1 MLPGPYNYKIIS
13 KVEKQD
19 IIFHNHL
26 STTLKSLS
34 AALPSD
40 VGDIVTIFK
49 IHCIRITCKILIKL
63 YMYYMW
69 TKNYT

>member
-1 MLPGPYNYKIIS
+1 MLPDPYNYKIIS

-34 AALPSD
+34 AAPPSD
-40 VGDIVTIFK
+40 AGKIVTIFK
-49 IHCIRITCKILIKL
+49 IHYIRIARKILIKL
-63 YMYYMW
+63 YIYYM
-69 TKNYT
+69 